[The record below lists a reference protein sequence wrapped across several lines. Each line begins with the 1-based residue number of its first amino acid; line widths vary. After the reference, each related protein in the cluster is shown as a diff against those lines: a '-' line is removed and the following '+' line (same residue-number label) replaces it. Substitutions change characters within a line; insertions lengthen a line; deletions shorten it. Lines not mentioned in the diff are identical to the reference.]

1 LKTCPECYNEYEDT
15 VQKCPED
22 SAKLRAVEK
31 DPLVGTRLADR
42 YEIVSVI
49 GRGGM
54 GVVYKARQEI
64 MDRMMAIKM
73 LHSQQVSEPESV
85 KRFFREAKTVSQ
97 VRHHH
102 IVTLYDF
109 GMSPKGQPYIVMDFL
124 EGDSLKHVVKEEGP
138 LSFERAGHVFRQV
151 IEALTCAHGLDVVHR
166 DLKPENIMLSTQNE
180 DTNWVTL
187 VDFGLSKLK
196 SLDLPNDWQPVRA
209 GDIAG
214 SPPYMSPEQC
224 LSNIIVDPRSD
235 IYSLAIVIYESLSGK
250 LPFEVKSAI
259 EMLDRHLYATPIP
272 LNAIPELKSCT
283 ETARVLNKALEK
295 DPEKR
300 HQTIEYFGTELHE
313 ALMRDS
319 LKIRAL
325 KHRVAEVAT
334 LQGTLSDHGQ
344 AVKPSLDPS
353 KLKDIAGVL
362 DGQQFLAK
370 QADLESEVQRQTG
383 AHAHLPASHGT
394 AVADTADGEGAEPEY
409 CPYCQVPIHKNLRFC
424 LNCQR
429 KVGTPKDRMA
439 VMPTPKSKRTGEQG
453 QGKVSARSKK
463 LADKAMRFNTITQVL
478 RVCLIFVVAYALY
491 AGLSSG
497 VMVEQIK
504 KFANDLHLPVLEQP

>member
-1 LKTCPECYNEYEDT
+1 
-15 VQKCPED
+15 
-22 SAKLRAVEK
+22 
-31 DPLVGTRLADR
+31 
-42 YEIVSVI
+42 
-49 GRGGM
+49 M

-138 LSFERAGHVFRQV
+138 LTFERAGHVFRQV
-151 IEALTCAHGLDVVHR
+151 IEGLSCAHGLDVVHR
-166 DLKPENIMLSTQNE
+166 DLKPENIMLSTQND

-196 SLDLPNDWQPVRA
+196 SLDLPNDFQPARA

-224 LSNIIVDPRSD
+224 LSNLIVDPRSD
-235 IYSLAIVIYESLSGK
+235 IYSLGVVIYESLSGR
-250 LPFEVKSAI
+250 LPFVVKSAI

-272 LNAIPELKSCT
+272 LNQATPELKTCT

-300 HQTIEYFGTELHE
+300 HQTIEHLGSELHE

-319 LKIRAL
+319 LKMRAL
-325 KHRVAEVAT
+325 RHRVAEVAT
-334 LQGTLSDHGQ
+334 LQGTLTDAGS
-344 AVKPSLDPS
+344 AVRPSLDPS
-353 KLKDIAGVL
+353 KLKDMAGVL
-362 DGQQFLAK
+362 DAQQFLSK
-370 QADLESEVQRQTG
+370 QADIELEVQKQTG
-383 AHAHLPASHGT
+383 AHEHLGSGAGT
-394 AVADTADGEGAEPEY
+394 AVAATADGEAAEPEY
-409 CPYCQVPIHKNLRFC
+409 CPYCNVPIHKNLRFC

-429 KVGTPKDRMA
+429 KVGKPQDRMA
-439 VMPTPKSKRTGEQG
+439 GMPLPKPKRTSEQG
-453 QGKVSARSKK
+453 QPKVTARSKK
-463 LADKAMRFNTITQVL
+463 LADKAMRFNTISQVL
-478 RVCLIFVVAYALY
+478 RVVLVFVVAYALY
-491 AGLSSG
+491 AGLTSG
-497 VMVEQIK
+497 VMVDQIK
-504 KFANDLHLPVLEQP
+504 KFAYDLHLPVLEQP